1 MFKFCPN
8 CGTKNEGWKICPEC
22 GTPLERTQT
31 ESTGE
36 VSESVEGLD
45 ALARA
50 AVVEK
55 QRQMEREEREEALNQ
70 VKKMLSVFEYDEHA
84 DGTFT
89 VTKLKDRSAPVVT
102 VPEKV
107 VGIADGTFEGCDRL
121 RRVILPE
128 GLMDIGA
135 NAFKGCVRLIEV
147 TLPKSLLAIDAG
159 AFQGCNSLTEVLL
172 PQGADPSIDETAFDE
187 TCVCG
192 HSREEIDKIRADRKQ
207 REEEEEKKRKEFCAE
222 CDIEGGVLLKYNGN
236 REIVEIPQ
244 GVIFAIGSYAFDHSS
259 NLKQI
264 TIPEGVTEIRDAA
277 FSCAYGGCGCHDLEL
292 ITIPNGVRVIGSDAF
307 RSCSN
312 LKQIMIPNSVTTIG
326 HWAFWSCG
334 SLTICC
340 QAPSKPSGWDDEWN
354 PQNRPVE
361 WGCK

>member
-36 VSESVEGLD
+36 VSGSVEGLD

-55 QRQMEREEREEALNQ
+55 QRQIEREEREEALNQ

-84 DGTFT
+84 DGTYT
-89 VTKLKDRSAPVVT
+89 VTKLKDRTAPVVT

-128 GLMDIGA
+128 GLLDIGA
-135 NAFKGCVRLIEV
+135 NAFKGCVRLMEI
-147 TLPKSLLAIDAG
+147 TMPKSLLAIDAG

-172 PQGADPSIDETAFDE
+172 PQGADPSIDATAFDE
-187 TCVCG
+187 TCGCG
-192 HSREEIDKIRADRKQ
+192 HSREEIDKIRADREEEARRAEEEAQKK
-207 REEEEEKKRKEFCAE
+207 REEEEKRKAFCAE
-222 CDIEGGVLLKYNGN
+222 CDIQGGVLLQYKGN

-244 GVIFAIGSYAFDHSS
+244 GVIVAIGERAFKDCS
-259 NLKQI
+259 NLKQVI
-264 TIPEGVTEIRDAA
+264 IPEGVTEIRDCA
-277 FSCAYGGCGCHDLEL
+277 FDNTFTADCPNLEQ
-292 ITIPNGVRVIGSDAF
+292 ITIPNGVRLIGRGAFRDCRKLTQIMIPDGVTTIGSDAF
-307 RSCSN
+307 
-312 LKQIMIPNSVTTIG
+312 V
-326 HWAFWSCG
+326 
-334 SLTICC
+334 
-340 QAPSKPSGWDDEWN
+340 
-354 PQNRPVE
+354 
-361 WGCK
+361 